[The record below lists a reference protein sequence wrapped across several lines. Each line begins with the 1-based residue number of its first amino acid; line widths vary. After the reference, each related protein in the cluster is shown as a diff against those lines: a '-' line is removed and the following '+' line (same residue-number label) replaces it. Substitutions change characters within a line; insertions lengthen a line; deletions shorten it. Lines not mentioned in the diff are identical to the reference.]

1 MVFAGIGYEM
11 VCKYRR
17 HNDAKTELNADK
29 KKQDAVT
36 QRLMSPV

>member
-11 VCKYRR
+11 RCKYRH
-17 HNDAKTELNADK
+17 HNETKVKANAE
-29 KKQDAVT
+29 KKQDLLK